1 MDVEMTS
8 PGHSGHD
15 MIVNIGHQSQNK
27 CQELIINS
35 CRYLNRHL
43 GH

>member
-15 MIVNIGHQSQNK
+15 MIVNIGHNHKTSVKN
-27 CQELIINS
+27 
-35 CRYLNRHL
+35 
-43 GH
+43 